1 MSISID
7 QVKSLARLACIDV
20 TDSEADV
27 LSRELSQI
35 IDRLGFVKNGISDKS
50 ITGDVSEPLS
60 KNTGCFR
67 HDTPGPVLDIAPVLS
82 NGEDGMFR
90 ISAISGEDSAF

>member
-60 KNTGCFR
+60 NNTGCFR